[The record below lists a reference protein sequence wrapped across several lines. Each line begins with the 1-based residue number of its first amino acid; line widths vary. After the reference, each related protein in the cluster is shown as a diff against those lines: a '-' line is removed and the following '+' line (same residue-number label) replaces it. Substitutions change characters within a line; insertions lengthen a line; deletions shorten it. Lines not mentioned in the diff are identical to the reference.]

1 MEIIKIVLTG
11 GPCAGKTTAL
21 NTIKKYLLE
30 NNIPV
35 ITVPETATE
44 LILNDHR
51 ILGSETVY
59 KFQSLVLRKQL
70 SKEKIAEDYIKDI
83 KKPLGKC
90 VIIFDRGIVDNK
102 AYLNNKNEFK
112 QLLLEQNLT
121 EIEVLDS
128 YDMVLNLL
136 SLATCKVEAYNYC
149 NKARM
154 ESIEEAIEVDKK
166 TSQAWIAH
174 RNLKIIDSSI
184 SLEEESKV
192 IIKYIKEILS
202 GITTKT
208 IRKFIV
214 DNELSNY
221 NIYDNS
227 NSEKLYITDYFI
239 EGENN
244 NYNYVLSKRQYGVGT
259 SYIYSVY
266 CENNNERNILI
277 DKQISKEE
285 FFELMIGSKLQDKK
299 VREEI
304 CFYENRQ
311 KYTLCFYEEYTIL
324 KVEENILN
332 ENIIIPNNLN
342 IVCEINDNKV
352 KRKILNV

>member
-21 NTIKKYLLE
+21 NTIKKYLSE

-44 LILNDHR
+44 LILNEQKIVNCD
-51 ILGSETVY
+51 TVY

-70 SKEKIAEDYIKDI
+70 SKERIAEDYIKDI
-83 KKPLGKC
+83 KKPSGQC
-90 VIIFDRGIVDNK
+90 VIIFDRGIIDNK

-112 QLLLEQNLT
+112 QLLLEHNLT

-136 SLATCKVEAYNYC
+136 SLATCKVREYNFC

-154 ESIEEAIEVDKK
+154 ENIEEAIEVDKK

-184 SLEEESKV
+184 SLEEESQ
-192 IIKYIKEILS
+192 IIINYIKEILS
-202 GITTKT
+202 GVQ
-208 IRKFIV
+208 IRKKRRFV
-214 DNELSNY
+214 LDNQSSNY
-221 NIYDNS
+221 KIYDDS
-227 NSEKLYITDYFI
+227 NSQKLYITDYFI
-239 EGENN
+239 DGENN
-244 NYNYVLSKRQYGVGT
+244 NYNYVLSKKEDDIGV
-259 SYIYSVY
+259 SYLYSVY
-266 CENNNERNILI
+266 EEYKNERTVLI
-277 DKQISKEE
+277 DKQITKEE
-285 FFELMIGSKLQDKK
+285 FFELLINSRLLYKE
-299 VREEI
+299 VSEEI
-304 CFYENRQ
+304 YFYENRQ
-311 KYTLCFYEEYTIL
+311 KYTLCFYEECTIL
-324 KVEENILN
+324 EVEENVLN

-342 IVCEINDNKV
+342 VVCELNDNKV
-352 KRKILNV
+352 KRKILNG